1 MDVPAHPFPP
11 PQNEG
16 AGAMLRQLA
25 RFWWR
30 HPLAALGLR
39 SCDCSDTRLDL
50 RAL

>member
-1 MDVPAHPFPP
+1 MDVPAQPFPP

-16 AGAMLRQLA
+16 AGAMLLQLA

-30 HPLAALGLR
+30 HPLAALGLTE
-39 SCDCSDTRLDL
+39 CDCSDTRLDL